1 MDEKILKKIEL
12 VRPVWGGRV
21 EVRSGFSF
29 SASNELLL
37 VNVPTISIYPKLF
50 VLDLDIWDITNKE
63 RPSSL
68 YGAGFEVFFGTSG
81 DPRVVK
87 LGIGVHS
94 VIGDSLKVR
103 VIPPRTAIFQPYW
116 EFRAHAT
123 IVESGMPS
131 YVEVP

>member
-1 MDEKILKKIEL
+1 MDEKILKRIEL

-21 EVRSGFSF
+21 EIKTGFQGGV
-29 SASNELLL
+29 SNELLL
-37 VNVPTISIYPKLF
+37 VNIPTISIYPKLF
-50 VLDLDIWDITNKE
+50 VLDLDIWDITNQQ
-63 RPSSL
+63 RPQSL
-68 YGAGFEVFFGTSG
+68 YNAGFEVFFGTSG

-103 VIPPRTAIFQPYW
+103 VIPPKTFMFQPHW

-123 IVESGMPS
+123 IVDSGMPS
-131 YVEVP
+131 YVEV